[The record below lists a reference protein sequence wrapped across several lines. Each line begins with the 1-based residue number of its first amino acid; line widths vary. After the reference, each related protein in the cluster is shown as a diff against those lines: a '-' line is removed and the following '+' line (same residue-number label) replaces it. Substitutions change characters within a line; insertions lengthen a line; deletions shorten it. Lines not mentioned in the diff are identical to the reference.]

1 VTYMNPAAE
10 RFLGWNIAELQGR
23 KMHDLTHYKHPDGK
37 PFPIEECAGFQA
49 PHDGKVLKDFDDVF
63 IRKDGSFL
71 PVVYSSAP
79 LVSEG
84 KVAGIVVVFRDVTE
98 RKEALELLRVQAT
111 RDFLT
116 GLWNRAAILDLL
128 EKELNRSRREETAV
142 SLAFIDLDH
151 FKRINDTYGHQ
162 AGDAVLRAVSDK
174 MRAMMRP
181 YDLVGRYGGE
191 EFLIVMPGCD
201 EPNLRKLC
209 ERLRGILAETSI
221 EYEKK
226 TISWTVSVGA
236 AMANPAMKTEAE
248 LLLRAA
254 DLALYRAKTDGR
266 NRVELATV

>member
-1 VTYMNPAAE
+1 M
-10 RFLGWNIAELQGR
+10 
-23 KMHDLTHYKHPDGK
+23 
-37 PFPIEECAGFQA
+37 EECAGFQVL
-49 PHDGKVLKDFDDVF
+49 HDGKVLKDYDDVF
-63 IRKDGSFL
+63 IRKDGIFF
-71 PVVYSSAP
+71 PVVYSSSP

-84 KVAGIVVVFRDVTE
+84 SVAGLVVVFRDVTE
-98 RKEALELLRVQAT
+98 RKVAQELLRVQAT

-151 FKRINDTYGHQ
+151 FKQINDTYGHQ
-162 AGDAVLRAVSDK
+162 AGDAVLRAASDK

-191 EFLIVMPGCD
+191 EFVIVLPGCD
-201 EPNLRKLC
+201 EANLRKLC
-209 ERLRGILAETSI
+209 ERLRGILADTSV

-236 AMANPAMKTEAE
+236 AMANPAKKTEVD

-254 DLALYRAKTDGR
+254 DLALYRAKTGGR